1 MSRAVKK
8 SEMLGVEARCG
19 WTDSEAAE
27 CRLNIL
33 PLMQLLVA
41 LASPLSGGGAGRCQL
56 CLIAF

>member
-8 SEMLGVEARCG
+8 SEMLGVEVSSG
-19 WTDSEAAE
+19 LTVQVQTK
-27 CRLNIL
+27 NIL

-41 LASPLSGGGAGRCQL
+41 LASPLSGGGGGGRCQL